1 MSDLALAT
9 SSSVAVAHDRELTE
23 EQVSLIK
30 RTICK
35 GSTDDEL
42 SLFVQTANRLGLDPF
57 ARQIFAVKRWD
68 SRERRE
74 VMSIQVSI
82 DGLRLVAART
92 GEYEGQT
99 EPQWCGP
106 DGQWRDVWLESKPP
120 AAARVGVHRRGFR
133 EPCYAIARWDA
144 YAQKKKDGSCTQMW
158 AKMGDLMLVKCA
170 EALALRKAF
179 PAELS
184 GIYSDD
190 EMQQARPAPQS
201 DEQAADAAAAT
212 AERLAKPKPKKAAK
226 PKALPKE
233 AAAVVDAFAEAVGA
247 TSSEIIDNETGE
259 VVGRA
264 HTPPPDAL
272 LPWNGK
278 KVSGLSAA
286 ELGKL
291 LQWEP
296 APGKVAPEKLEAI
309 YEAARYWQERAQ

>member
-1 MSDLALAT
+1 MTELALA
-9 SSSVAVAHDRELTE
+9 SSAAVTHDRELTE
-23 EQVSLIK
+23 EQVGLIK

-35 GSTDDEL
+35 GSTNDEL

-106 DGQWRDVWLESKPP
+106 DGKWRDVWLESNPP

-184 GIYSDD
+184 GVYSDD
-190 EMQQARPAPQS
+190 EMQQARPAPQT
-201 DEQAADAAAAT
+201 DEQATEAAAANM
-212 AERLAKPKPKKAAK
+212 ERLSKPRPKKKELPPEAAK
-226 PKALPKE
+226 
-233 AAAVVDAFAEAVGA
+233 VVDAFAEAVGA
-247 TSSEIIDNETGE
+247 TTTEIIDRSTGE
-259 VVGRA
+259 IVGKA
-264 HTPPPDAL
+264 SVPAPDAV
-272 LPWNGK
+272 LPWSGK
-278 KVSGLSAA
+278 KVSGLSAD

-296 APGKVAPEKLEAI
+296 KPGKVAPEKLEAI
-309 YEAARYWQERAQ
+309 YEAARYWQERA